1 MEKLSLK
8 ELKEQNAEKEPEAKP
23 VELAVVETTED
34 VKEPEPAS
42 EPEKATDDGDEPK
55 EEVKEDE
62 QEAWMQTEN
71 TENSDDDKK
80 GDFVPNRGIAAVK
93 RKLKAK
99 LTAKDDELDTLKAEI
114 ETLKKGVPQAPEAK
128 AGLPPRP
135 KREDFD
141 FDEDAYDGA
150 IDDWND
156 KKLDLKLTTHNQ
168 RSQQQAL
175 QVEAEDALKRSVDGH
190 YDKAA
195 KLVEEGKITE
205 EAYLNADRNVR
216 QALDRVFSGT
226 GDSIADKL
234 IHTLNT
240 TGEGSEKV
248 MYQLGVSPSK
258 LAKLEEL
265 LRKDPNGLSASVYLG
280 TLQASI
286 TKPVKRRS
294 SAPAPAAVVE
304 GEGAKGGPSGTLH
317 KEYVKAGNDI
327 QSRISLKRKAK
338 ASGVDTSQW

>member
-1 MEKLSLK
+1 MDRLSLK
-8 ELKEQNAEKEPEAKP
+8 ELKEQNAVKEPEAEP
-23 VELAVVETTED
+23 VEVVETTEE
-34 VKEPEPAS
+34 VKDPEPVS
-42 EPEKATDDGDEPK
+42 EPEKADDSGDEPK
-55 EEVKEDE
+55 EEAKEDE
-62 QEAWMQTEN
+62 QEAWMQTEKP
-71 TENSDDDKK
+71 ENSDDDKK
-80 GDFVPNRGIAAVK
+80 GGFVPNHGVAAVK

-99 LTAKDDELDTLKAEI
+99 LTAKDDELETLKAEI
-114 ETLKKGVPQAPEAK
+114 ETLKKGVPQAPEVK

-141 FDEDAYDGA
+141 FDDDAYDGA

-168 RSQQQAL
+168 KSQRQAL
-175 QVEAEDALKRSVDGH
+175 QDQAEDALKRSVDGH

-205 EAYLNADRNVR
+205 ESYLNADRAVR
-216 QALDRVFSGT
+216 QTLDRVFSGT

-304 GEGAKGGPSGTLH
+304 GEGAKGGPSGVLH
-317 KEYVKAGNDI
+317 KEYAKAGNDV

-338 ASGVDTSQW
+338 KAGVDTSQW